1 MPPPHR
7 TAARVAPANPILH
20 HRFGLFLEE
29 AQRTNEALIEVR
41 EAIRIAPNAPDPH
54 GTLGRMFA
62 RRGDFSGAMAEFR
75 TALDLD
81 PGRPAAHNDL
91 GRILATHPA
100 VKMRNGTEA
109 VRHGLQA
116 CSLSAGQNPEYLDSL
131 GLAFA
136 ESGQSDK
143 AVETEE
149 AALRLARKVGRP
161 KLEHRISRHL
171 ENLRERRTLE
181 FNPAEEWSERR

>member
-1 MPPPHR
+1 M
-7 TAARVAPANPILH
+7 H
-20 HRFGLFLEE
+20 HRFGLFLEQ
-29 AQRTNEALIEVR
+29 AQRTNEALLEVR
-41 EAIRIAPNAPDPH
+41 EAIRIAPTAPDPH

-75 TALDLD
+75 TALELD
-81 PGRPAAHNDL
+81 AGRAAAHNDL
-91 GRILATHPA
+91 ARILTTHPA
-100 VKMRNGTEA
+100 VGMRNGAEA
-109 VRHGLQA
+109 LSHALRA

-131 GLAFA
+131 GMAFA

-161 KLEHRISRHL
+161 ELEHRIELHL
-171 ENLRERRTLE
+171 GDLRERRTIR